1 MDGRPLVTKNSF
13 RFIHTLENL
22 GPAPEP
28 NLTVLWSKH
37 LPPDFINYCAAI
49 SIKTSALQYENDD
62 LMRPYFGDDYGIAC
76 CVSAMRMGKDM
87 QFFGARC
94 NLAKLLL
101 YALNG
106 GRDEITGD
114 QVGPKMAPYDDQ
126 FLDYDDVMH
135 RFKVQMDWLASLY
148 VNAMNAI
155 HYMHDRYAYER
166 LQMALHDSEVR
177 RFMAFGIAGLSVV
190 ADSLSAIRYA
200 RVKPMK
206 DERGIISDF
215 KVEGTYPKYGNDDD
229 RVDSL
234 AAEVVKAFISRL
246 RKHPTYRNAEP
257 TLSVLT
263 ITSNVVYGKH
273 TGTTPDGRKKG
284 EPLAPG
290 ANPLHGREENGA
302 VAACN
307 SVAKIPYEYAR
318 DGISYTFS
326 VAPSALGTTSTEQV
340 NNLAAL
346 LAGFFTQGGQH
357 ININVVSLATLKEA
371 MEHPEKY
378 PDLTIRVSGY
388 AVHFIKLSREQQ
400 EEIIMRTFYKS
411 I

>member
-1 MDGRPLVTKNSF
+1 
-13 RFIHTLENL
+13 
-22 GPAPEP
+22 
-28 NLTVLWSKH
+28 
-37 LPPDFINYCAAI
+37 
-49 SIKTSALQYENDD
+49 
-62 LMRPYFGDDYGIAC
+62 
-76 CVSAMRMGKDM
+76 
-87 QFFGARC
+87 
-94 NLAKLLL
+94 
-101 YALNG
+101 
-106 GRDEITGD
+106 
-114 QVGPKMAPYDDQ
+114 
-126 FLDYDDVMH
+126 
-135 RFKVQMDWLASLY
+135 
-148 VNAMNAI
+148 
-155 HYMHDRYAYER
+155 
-166 LQMALHDSEVR
+166 
-177 RFMAFGIAGLSVV
+177 
-190 ADSLSAIRYA
+190 
-200 RVKPMK
+200 MK

-357 ININVVSLATLKEA
+357 ININAVSLATLER
-371 MEHPEKY
+371 PWN
-378 PDLTIRVSGY
+378 TR
-388 AVHFIKLSREQQ
+388 
-400 EEIIMRTFYKS
+400 KS
-411 I
+411 ILT